1 MGREKKAAKAEP
13 EGQQYLYKDEEM
25 RLKRSNRLVFIS
37 TVVECLVISLYLILR
52 MMWKETDRLILP
64 QIANWITIFV
74 LIANIVTYKVEKF
87 KHKFRLTNAISLG
100 FLYVTVMFI
109 SDATFIYWILVAIL
123 LMNLPFYDWKYSKKL
138 AIFFWVSYVVSV
150 FYRQGNGTVQK
161 SADTYALFIVIIAVI
176 FLATMVSKVMNIYMK
191 DITGYMGYQQAQQE
205 VMLKDVLAT
214 SKIVKDETDKSSE
227 ATAQL
232 YDSAETIHRSMV
244 EIADAM
250 ELTAESVQD
259 QNVMTQEIQG
269 SIEGTA
275 KRSADMVAV
284 AEESNVSIHENME
297 AIEGLKQQ
305 AAEIAVTNEQVNAAM
320 QKLQQKT
327 QEVEEIAGMIFK
339 ISSQTNLLALNAS
352 IESAR
357 AGEAGRGFAVV
368 AEQIRQLAEQTRV
381 STESIKTIVTE
392 LNTNADEVVA
402 AVEKS
407 MGATEKQNE
416 MIITAADNFE
426 KLDKNIT
433 SLIGG
438 IREIDTDISGIFAA
452 NNKIVESI
460 SQLSATA
467 EEVTATAE
475 QAKNLSDNNLKSAE
489 DVKEAIATIQTT
501 SEGMEKYF

>member
-1 MGREKKAAKAEP
+1 MI
-13 EGQQYLYKDEEM
+13 
-25 RLKRSNRLVFIS
+25 NR
-37 TVVECLVISLYLILR
+37 
-52 MMWKETDRLILP
+52 
-64 QIANWITIFV
+64 
-74 LIANIVTYKVEKF
+74 
-87 KHKFRLTNAISLG
+87 
-100 FLYVTVMFI
+100 
-109 SDATFIYWILVAIL
+109 YWLLAAIL
-123 LMNLPFYDWKYSKKL
+123 LMNLPFFDWKYAKKL
-138 AIFFWVSYVVSV
+138 SIFYWISYIVSV
-150 FYRQGNGTVQK
+150 VYRQMSGNAQH
-161 SADTYALFIVIIAVI
+161 SADGFALVATIIATI
-176 FLATMVSKVMNIYMK
+176 FLATMVSKVINIYMN
-191 DITGYMGYQQAQQE
+191 DITGYMAYQQAQQE
-205 VMLKDVLAT
+205 DMLKDVLAT

-232 YDSAETIHRSMV
+232 YDSAETIHRSMI

-259 QNVMTQEIQG
+259 QNIMTQEIQG
-269 SIEGTA
+269 NIEGTA

-284 AEESNVSIHENME
+284 AEESNTSIHENME
-297 AIEGLKQQ
+297 AIAELKQQ
-305 AAEIAVTNEQVNAAM
+305 AGEIAVTNEQVNAAM
-320 QKLQQKT
+320 KKLQQKT

-381 STESIKTIVTE
+381 STESIQNIVSE
-392 LNTNADEVVA
+392 LNANADEVVV

-407 MGATEKQNE
+407 MNATEKQNE
-416 MIITAADNFE
+416 MIITAADNFD

-438 IREIDTDISGIFAA
+438 IKEIDTDISGIFAA

-467 EEVTATAE
+467 EEITATAE

-489 DVKEAIATIQTT
+489 EVKVAISTIQTT

>member
-1 MGREKKAAKAEP
+1 MGREKKAEP
-13 EGQQYLYKDEEM
+13 GGTQQYLYKDEEL
-25 RLKRSNRLVFIS
+25 RLKRSNRLVFIA
-37 TVVECLVISLYLILR
+37 TVVECIVISFYLILR
-52 MMWKETDRLILP
+52 MMWKETERPMLP

-74 LIANIVTYKVEKF
+74 LIANIITYKVK
-87 KHKFRLTNAISLG
+87 KLRNKFRLTNAISMG
-100 FLYVTVMFI
+100 ILYVVVMFI
-109 SDATFIYWILVAIL
+109 TDATFIYWILVAIL

-138 AIFFWVSYVVSV
+138 AIFFWASYIVSV
-150 FYRQGNGTVQK
+150 FYRQSNGTVQK
-161 SADTYALFIVIIAVI
+161 SADTYALFMVIILVI
-176 FLATMVSKVMNIYMK
+176 FLATMVSKVMNIYMN
-191 DITGYMGYQQAQQE
+191 DITGFMAYQQGQQDIM
-205 VMLKDVLAT
+205 VKDVLAT
-214 SKIVKDETDKSSE
+214 SKVVKEETDKSSE

-232 YDSAETIHRSMV
+232 YDSAETIQRSMQ

-259 QNVMTQEIQG
+259 QNVMTQEIQN

-284 AEESNVSIHENME
+284 AEESNVSIRENMN
-297 AIEGLKQQ
+297 AIEELKQQ
-305 AAEIAVTNEQVNAAM
+305 AGEIAVTNEQVTAAM

-368 AEQIRQLAEQTRV
+368 ADQIRQLAEQTRV
-381 STESIKTIVTE
+381 STENIKNIVTE
-392 LNTNADEVVA
+392 LNINAEAVVA
-402 AVEKS
+402 AVDKS
-407 MGATEKQNE
+407 VDATEKQNE
-416 MIITAADNFE
+416 MIITAAENFE

-438 IREIDTDISGIFAA
+438 IKEIDTDISGIFEA

-467 EEVTATAE
+467 QEITATSE
-475 QAKNLSDNNLKSAE
+475 QAKNLSDNNLKNAE
-489 DVKEAIATIQTT
+489 DVKNAITTIQTT
-501 SEGMEKYF
+501 SEGMDKYF

>member
-1 MGREKKAAKAEP
+1 MGRENKAAKAEP
-13 EGQQYLYKDEEM
+13 EGQQYLYKDEEL
-25 RLKRSNRLVFIS
+25 RLKRSNRLVFLS
-37 TVVECLVISLYLILR
+37 TVIMFVIVIIYLVMR
-52 MMWKETDRLILP
+52 MMFRETDRPMLP
-64 QIANWITIFV
+64 QIANWITILA
-74 LIANIVTYKVEKF
+74 LITNIVMYKVKKF
-87 KHKFRLTNAISLG
+87 KNKFRTTNAVSVG
-100 FLYVTVMFI
+100 VVYVAVMFMT
-109 SDATFIYWILVAIL
+109 DATFVYWLLAAIL

-138 AIFFWVSYVVSV
+138 AIFYWVSYIVSV
-150 FYRQGNGTVQK
+150 FYRQTSGITEK
-161 SADTYALFIVIIAVI
+161 SADTYALFLTIIAVI

-191 DITGYMGYQQAQQE
+191 DITGFMGYQQAQQD

-214 SKIVKDETDKSSE
+214 SKVVKDETDKSSE

-259 QNVMTQEIQG
+259 QNIMTQEIQG
-269 SIEGTA
+269 NIEGTA
-275 KRSADMVAV
+275 KRSADMVTV

-297 AIEGLKQQ
+297 AIEELKQQ
-305 AAEIAVTNEQVNAAM
+305 AGEIAVTNEQVNAAM

-392 LNTNADEVVA
+392 LNANADEVVA

-407 MGATEKQNE
+407 MDATEKQNE
-416 MIITAADNFE
+416 MIITAAENFE

-467 EEVTATAE
+467 EEITATAE

>member
-1 MGREKKAAKAEP
+1 MGREKKAEP
-13 EGQQYLYKDEEM
+13 GGTQQYLYKDEEL
-25 RLKRSNRLVFIS
+25 RLKRSNRLVFIA
-37 TVVECLVISLYLILR
+37 TVVECIVISFYLILR
-52 MMWKETDRLILP
+52 MMWKETERPMLP

-74 LIANIVTYKVEKF
+74 LIANIITYKVK
-87 KHKFRLTNAISLG
+87 KLRNKFRLTNAISMG
-100 FLYVTVMFI
+100 ILYVVVMFI
-109 SDATFIYWILVAIL
+109 TDATFIYWILVAIL

-138 AIFFWVSYVVSV
+138 AIFFWASYIVSV
-150 FYRQGNGTVQK
+150 FYRQSNGTVQK
-161 SADTYALFIVIIAVI
+161 SADTYALFMVIILVI
-176 FLATMVSKVMNIYMK
+176 FLATMVSKVMNIYMN
-191 DITGYMGYQQAQQE
+191 DITGFMAYQQGQQDIM
-205 VMLKDVLAT
+205 VKDVLAT
-214 SKIVKDETDKSSE
+214 SKVVKEETDKSSE

-232 YDSAETIHRSMV
+232 YDSAETIQRSMQ

-259 QNVMTQEIQG
+259 QNVMTQEIQN

-284 AEESNVSIHENME
+284 AEESNVSIRKNMN
-297 AIEGLKQQ
+297 AIEELKQQ
-305 AAEIAVTNEQVNAAM
+305 AGEIAVTNEQVTAAM

-368 AEQIRQLAEQTRV
+368 ADQIRQLAEQTRV
-381 STESIKTIVTE
+381 STENIKNIVTE
-392 LNTNADEVVA
+392 LNINAEAVVA
-402 AVEKS
+402 AVDKS
-407 MGATEKQNE
+407 VDATEKQNE
-416 MIITAADNFE
+416 MIITAAENFE

-438 IREIDTDISGIFAA
+438 IKEIDTDISGIFEA

-467 EEVTATAE
+467 QEITATSE
-475 QAKNLSDNNLKSAE
+475 QAKNLSDNNLKNAE
-489 DVKEAIATIQTT
+489 DVKNAITTIQTT
-501 SEGMEKYF
+501 SEGMDKYF

>member
-1 MGREKKAAKAEP
+1 MGREKKEAKAEP
-13 EGQQYLYKDEEM
+13 AEKQYLYKDEEE
-25 RLKRSNRLVFIS
+25 RLKRSNRLVFIA
-37 TVVECLVISLYLILR
+37 TIIMCLVISMYLVLR
-52 MMWKETDRLILP
+52 MLWRETDRPMLP
-64 QIANWITIFV
+64 QIANWINMLV
-74 LIANIVTYKVEKF
+74 LIANIIAYKSK
-87 KHKFRLTNAISLG
+87 KLRKKFRMTNAISLG
-100 FLYVTVMFI
+100 IVFI
-109 SDATFIYWILVAIL
+109 AVVFMTDATFIYWMLAGVML
-123 LMNLPFYDWKYSKKL
+123 TNLTYFDWNYSKRL
-138 AIFFWVSYVVSV
+138 AIFYWISYMATIV
-150 FYRQGNGTVQK
+150 YRHMSG
-161 SADTYALFIVIIAVI
+161 ADVKQADSYALFLVIIAVI
-176 FLATMVSKVMNIYMK
+176 FLACMVAKMMTTFMH
-191 DITGYMGYQQAQQE
+191 DITGYMAYRQAIQDD
-205 VMLKDVLAT
+205 MLKDVLTT
-214 SKIVKDETDKSSE
+214 SKVVKEETDKSSE

-232 YDSAETIHRSMV
+232 YDSAETINRSMQ
-244 EIADAM
+244 EIADAT

-259 QNVMTQEIQG
+259 QNVMTQEIQN

-275 KRSADMVAV
+275 KRSSEMVAV
-284 AEESNVSIHENME
+284 AEESNISVHENME
-297 AIEGLKQQ
+297 AIKGLKQQ
-305 AAEIAVTNEQVNAAM
+305 AGEIAVTNEQVNAAM

-368 AEQIRQLAEQTRV
+368 ADQIRQLAEQTRV
-381 STESIKTIVTE
+381 STESIQNIVTE
-392 LNTNADEVVA
+392 LNANAEEVVT

-407 MGATEKQNE
+407 MDATEKQNE

-438 IREIDTDISGIFAA
+438 IKEIDTDISGIYEA

-467 EEVTATAE
+467 EEITATAE
-475 QAKNLSDNNLKSAE
+475 QAKNLSNNNLMSAE
-489 DVKEAIATIQTT
+489 EVKNAIITIQTT

>member
-1 MGREKKAAKAEP
+1 MGRKKSAAKKVSE
-13 EGQQYLYKDEEM
+13 ERQYLYKDEEM
-25 RLKRSNRLVFIS
+25 RLKRSNLLVFIS
-37 TVVECLVISLYLILR
+37 TIIMCVIISLYLVLR
-52 MMWKETDRLILP
+52 MIWHETERPMLP
-64 QIANWITIFV
+64 QIANWINILV
-74 LIANIVTYKVEKF
+74 MVANIVTYKVK
-87 KHKFRLTNAISLG
+87 KYRKIFRTTNAISLG
-100 FLYVTVMFI
+100 IIFIAVAFLT
-109 SDATFIYWILVAIL
+109 DATFIYWMLAGV
-123 LMNLPFYDWKYSKKL
+123 MVTNLTYFDWKYSKRL
-138 AIFFWVSYVVSV
+138 AIFYWISYMATVVYSHSSGKDV
-150 FYRQGNGTVQK
+150 KT
-161 SADTYALFIVIIAVI
+161 ADKYALFLVIIAIV
-176 FLATMVSKVMNIYMK
+176 FVATMVAKMMNEFMG
-191 DITGYMGYQQAQQE
+191 DITGYMVYQQGRQDD
-205 VMLKDVLAT
+205 MLKDVLAT
-214 SKIVKDETDKSSE
+214 SKVVKEETDRSSE

-232 YDSAETIHRSMV
+232 YDSAETIHRSMQ
-244 EIADAM
+244 EIADAT

-259 QNVMTQEIQG
+259 QNVMTQEIQS

-275 KRSADMVAV
+275 KRSSEMVAV

-297 AIEGLKQQ
+297 AIAELKQQ
-305 AAEIAVTNEQVNAAM
+305 AGEIAVTNEQVNAAM

-368 AEQIRQLAEQTRV
+368 ADQIRQLAEQTRV
-381 STESIKTIVTE
+381 STESIKNIVTE
-392 LNTNADEVVA
+392 LNTNAEEVVA

-407 MGATEKQNE
+407 MNATEKQNE

-438 IREIDTDISGIFAA
+438 IKEIDTDISGIFAA

-467 EEVTATAE
+467 QEITATSE
-475 QAKNLSDNNLKSAE
+475 QAKNLSDNNLKNAE
-489 DVKEAIATIQTT
+489 EVKNAIITIQTT
-501 SEGMEKYF
+501 SEGMDKYF

>member
-1 MGREKKAAKAEP
+1 MGREKSAVKTEP
-13 EGQQYLYKDEEM
+13 DEQQYLYKDEEL

-37 TVVECLVISLYLILR
+37 TVVICVIISFYLILR
-52 MMWKETDRLILP
+52 MLWKETDRPMLP
-64 QIANWITIFV
+64 QIANWITIAT
-74 LIANIVTYKVEKF
+74 LITNLITYLVKKF
-87 KHKFRLTNAISLG
+87 KRKFRLVNAISMG
-100 FLYVTVMFI
+100 VVYVSVMFLT
-109 SDATFIYWILVAIL
+109 DATFIYWILVAIL
-123 LMNLPFYDWKYSKKL
+123 FMNLPYYDWKYSKKL
-138 AIFFWVSYVVSV
+138 AIFFWISYIVSV
-150 FYRQGNGTVQK
+150 FYRQSSGSMQK
-161 SADTYALFIVIIAVI
+161 NADTYALFIVIIANV

-191 DITGYMGYQQAQQE
+191 DITGYMAYQQTQQN
-205 VMLKDVLAT
+205 VMVQDVLNT

-259 QNVMTQEIQG
+259 QNIMTQEIQT

-275 KRSADMVAV
+275 KRSSDMVAV

-297 AIEGLKQQ
+297 AIEELKQQ
-305 AAEIAVTNEQVNAAM
+305 ASEIAITNEQVNAAM

-381 STESIKTIVTE
+381 STESIKNIVTE
-392 LNTNADEVVA
+392 LNANADEVVV

-407 MGATEKQNE
+407 MNATEKQNE

-438 IREIDTDISGIFAA
+438 IKEIDTDISGIFEA

-467 EEVTATAE
+467 QEITATSE

-489 DVKEAIATIQTT
+489 DVKNAIATIQTT
-501 SEGMEKYF
+501 SEGMDKYF